1 MEEEGK
7 VELPPLGKLPGLTSW
22 VFFHLTC
29 GICLVLLLQDV
40 ICAWPQTAF
49 LLLGGEVWLLH
60 SFLLLSKRRQ
70 VVPTCEDAV
79 RQGQFDA
86 VYPYKYIFMHGSLS
100 TDTFHV
106 LHVIRIREKVQILV
120 LCKKAPLRS
129 LPDWCGGTSPQ
140 WCKLI
145 CHPRGHCKLH
155 MGWLCA
161 PVCL

>member
-1 MEEEGK
+1 MRQDGRGREGRIATPRK
-7 VELPPLGKLPGLTSW
+7 TPRPNIMGIFSSYMWNLFSPASTGC
-22 VFFHLTC
+22 HLCVTPDS
-29 GICLVLLLQDV
+29 VSS
-40 ICAWPQTAF
+40 
-49 LLLGGEVWLLH
+49 GEVWLLH

-155 MGWLCA
+155 MG
-161 PVCL
+161 